1 MKRVTRA
8 RAADLIATIRR
19 QHPVRK
25 GFDIR
30 LATLADIPAL
40 MHVGAIC
47 FAYNPPTRRE
57 LRYAIADGHMM
68 VVILF
73 ETKTGTVAGF
83 DIYEF
88 NRQTK
93 AMYFSLT
100 CLLPAYRGKGLAH
113 CLMAVCHA
121 VARGAGCRS
130 IRTHVAAG
138 NRAMIYLLESYGHI
152 RGERHEDYY
161 SDGKAALTYRLVLDK
176 I

>member
-1 MKRVTRA
+1 MKRVTRV
-8 RAADLIATIRR
+8 RAAQLIASVRHR
-19 QHPVRK
+19 HPVRK

-30 LATLADIPAL
+30 LATLADVPAL
-40 MHVGAIC
+40 LAVGQTC
-47 FAYNPPTRRE
+47 FAYNSPTRRE

-73 ETKTGTVAGF
+73 DAKTRAIAGF

-88 NRQTK
+88 NRRTQ

-100 CLLPAYRGKGLAH
+100 CLLPAYRGKGLSH
-113 CLMAVCHA
+113 SLMAVCHA
-121 VARGAGCRS
+121 VARAAGCRS

>member
-8 RAADLIATIRR
+8 RAAQFIATIRR

-30 LATLADIPAL
+30 LATLADVPAL
-40 MHVGAIC
+40 LAVGQTC

-57 LRYAIADGHMM
+57 LRYAITGGHMM

-73 ETKTGTVAGF
+73 ETKTQAMAGF

-88 NRQTK
+88 NSRTQ

-100 CLLPAYRGKGLAH
+100 CLLPAYRGKGLSH
-113 CLMAVCHA
+113 NLMAVCHA
-121 VARGAGCRS
+121 VARLAGCRS

-138 NRAMIYLLESYGHI
+138 NRAMIYLLESYGHA
-152 RGERHEDYY
+152 RGERHKDYY